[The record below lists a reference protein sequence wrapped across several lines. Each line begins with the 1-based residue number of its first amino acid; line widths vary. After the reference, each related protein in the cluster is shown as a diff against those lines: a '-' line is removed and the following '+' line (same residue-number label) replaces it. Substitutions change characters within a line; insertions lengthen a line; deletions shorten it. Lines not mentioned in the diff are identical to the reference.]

1 MPTARPGPAPARWT
15 SPSRSERKGCLE
27 MKKRIGSLVVAVLL
41 SVATAVSAFATSEF
55 KVSAFQDVDD
65 YQIDID
71 DMTGEISISIKSLL
85 NESEFVGTD
94 DYLLAFYPM
103 VTTNNDF
110 DMFLFA
116 VMYLGYQSENINQVI
131 VKIGDNRYFFSD
143 VELDMDGLPEWYT
156 SMIDSY
162 GVVMELPVFI
172 IDNRTIPF
180 MQDLIQHRD
189 EEIKVRLVGANREME
204 FVLTQAMKDGIIGLY
219 DRYVMAGGTR
229 QENMDL
235 ITQGNTVNVE
245 VRKVIFQ

>member
-1 MPTARPGPAPARWT
+1 
-15 SPSRSERKGCLE
+15 
-27 MKKRIGSLVVAVLL
+27 MKKRIVSLAVAVLL
-41 SVATAVSAFATSEF
+41 SVAMAMSAFATSEF

-189 EEIKVRLVGANREME
+189 EEIKVRLVGANREMD

-219 DRYVMAGGTR
+219 DRYVIAGGTR
-229 QENMDL
+229 QENMDK
-235 ITQGNTVNVE
+235 ITQGNTVDVE
-245 VRKVIFQ
+245 VRQVTFQ

>member
-1 MPTARPGPAPARWT
+1 
-15 SPSRSERKGCLE
+15 
-27 MKKRIGSLVVAVLL
+27 MKKRIVSLIVAVLL
-41 SVATAVSAFATSEF
+41 SAATAVSAFATSEF
-55 KVSAFQDVDD
+55 KVSTFQDVDD

-85 NESEFVGTD
+85 NESEFVETD

-103 VTTNNDF
+103 VTTNNDV

-143 VELDMDGLPEWYT
+143 VELDIDSLPEWYT

>member
-1 MPTARPGPAPARWT
+1 
-15 SPSRSERKGCLE
+15 
-27 MKKRIGSLVVAVLL
+27 MKKRIVSLAVAVLL
-41 SVATAVSAFATSEF
+41 SVAMAMSAFATSEF

-131 VKIGDNRYFFSD
+131 VKIRDNRYFFSD

>member
-1 MPTARPGPAPARWT
+1 
-15 SPSRSERKGCLE
+15 
-27 MKKRIGSLVVAVLL
+27 MKKRIVSLSVAVLL

-55 KVSAFQDVDD
+55 KISTFQDVND
-65 YQIDID
+65 YQITID
-71 DMTGEISISIKSLL
+71 DMTGEGSIYIKSLL
-85 NESEFVGTD
+85 NESEFVETD

>member
-1 MPTARPGPAPARWT
+1 
-15 SPSRSERKGCLE
+15 

-162 GVVMELPVFI
+162 GLVMELPVFI

>member
-1 MPTARPGPAPARWT
+1 
-15 SPSRSERKGCLE
+15 
-27 MKKRIGSLVVAVLL
+27 MKKRIVSLIVAVLL
-41 SVATAVSAFATSEF
+41 SAATAVSAFATSEF

-85 NESEFVGTD
+85 NESEFVETD

-103 VTTNNDF
+103 VTTNNDV

-143 VELDMDGLPEWYT
+143 VELDIDSLPEWYT

-189 EEIKVRLVGANREME
+189 EEIKVRLVGTSKEMD

-219 DRYVMAGGTR
+219 DRYVIAGGTR
-229 QENMDL
+229 QENMDK
-235 ITQGNTVNVE
+235 ITQGNTVDVE
-245 VRKVIFQ
+245 VRQVTFQ

>member
-1 MPTARPGPAPARWT
+1 
-15 SPSRSERKGCLE
+15 
-27 MKKRIGSLVVAVLL
+27 MKKRIVSLAVAVLL
-41 SVATAVSAFATSEF
+41 SVAMPMSAFATSEF

-85 NESEFVGTD
+85 NESEFVEAD

-204 FVLTQAMKDGIIGLY
+204 FVLTQVMKDGIIGLY

>member
-1 MPTARPGPAPARWT
+1 
-15 SPSRSERKGCLE
+15 
-27 MKKRIGSLVVAVLL
+27 MKKRIVSLAVAVLL
-41 SVATAVSAFATSEF
+41 SVAMAMSAFATSEF

-156 SMIDSY
+156 SMIDSH

>member
-1 MPTARPGPAPARWT
+1 
-15 SPSRSERKGCLE
+15 
-27 MKKRIGSLVVAVLL
+27 MKKRIVSLIVAVLL
-41 SVATAVSAFATSEF
+41 SAATAVSAFATSEF

-85 NESEFVGTD
+85 NESEFVETD

-103 VTTNNDF
+103 VTTNNDV

-143 VELDMDGLPEWYT
+143 VELDIDGLPEWYT

>member
-1 MPTARPGPAPARWT
+1 
-15 SPSRSERKGCLE
+15 
-27 MKKRIGSLVVAVLL
+27 MKKRIVSLAVAVLL
-41 SVATAVSAFATSEF
+41 SVAMAMSAFATSEF

-172 IDNRTIPF
+172 IDKRTIPF

>member
-1 MPTARPGPAPARWT
+1 
-15 SPSRSERKGCLE
+15 

-204 FVLTQAMKDGIIGLY
+204 FVLTQVMKDGIIGLY

>member
-1 MPTARPGPAPARWT
+1 
-15 SPSRSERKGCLE
+15 
-27 MKKRIGSLVVAVLL
+27 MKKRIVSLVVAVLL

-85 NESEFVGTD
+85 NESEFVETD

-103 VTTNNDF
+103 VTTNNDV

-143 VELDMDGLPEWYT
+143 VELDIDSLPEWYT

-245 VRKVIFQ
+245 VRQVIFQ

>member
-1 MPTARPGPAPARWT
+1 
-15 SPSRSERKGCLE
+15 
-27 MKKRIGSLVVAVLL
+27 MKKRIVSFVVAVLL
-41 SVATAVSAFATSEF
+41 SAATAVSAFATSEF

-71 DMTGEISISIKSLL
+71 DMTGEISIGIKSLL
-85 NESEFVGTD
+85 NESEFVEID

-229 QENMDL
+229 QEDMDL
-235 ITQGNTVNVE
+235 ITQGNTVKVE

>member
-1 MPTARPGPAPARWT
+1 
-15 SPSRSERKGCLE
+15 
-27 MKKRIGSLVVAVLL
+27 MKKRIVSLAVAVLL
-41 SVATAVSAFATSEF
+41 SVAMAMSAFATSEF

-85 NESEFVGTD
+85 NESEFVETD

-143 VELDMDGLPEWYT
+143 VELDIDGLPEWYT

-219 DRYVMAGGTR
+219 DRFVMAGGTR

>member
-1 MPTARPGPAPARWT
+1 
-15 SPSRSERKGCLE
+15 
-27 MKKRIGSLVVAVLL
+27 MKKRIVSLAVAVLL
-41 SVATAVSAFATSEF
+41 SVAMAMSAFATSEF

-85 NESEFVGTD
+85 NESEFVETD

-143 VELDMDGLPEWYT
+143 VELDIDGLPEWYT

-219 DRYVMAGGTR
+219 DRFVMAGGTR

-235 ITQGNTVNVE
+235 ITQGNTVDVE

>member
-1 MPTARPGPAPARWT
+1 
-15 SPSRSERKGCLE
+15 
-27 MKKRIGSLVVAVLL
+27 MKKRIVSLIVAVLL
-41 SVATAVSAFATSEF
+41 SAATAVSAFATSEF

-85 NESEFVGTD
+85 NESEFVETD

-103 VTTNNDF
+103 VTTNNDV

-143 VELDMDGLPEWYT
+143 VELDIDSLPEWYT

>member
-1 MPTARPGPAPARWT
+1 
-15 SPSRSERKGCLE
+15 

>member
-1 MPTARPGPAPARWT
+1 
-15 SPSRSERKGCLE
+15 
-27 MKKRIGSLVVAVLL
+27 MKKRIVSLSVAVLL
-41 SVATAVSAFATSEF
+41 SVAMAMSAFATSEF

>member
-1 MPTARPGPAPARWT
+1 
-15 SPSRSERKGCLE
+15 
-27 MKKRIGSLVVAVLL
+27 MKKRIVSLAVAVLL
-41 SVATAVSAFATSEF
+41 SVAMAMSAFATSEF

-131 VKIGDNRYFFSD
+131 VKIGDNRYFFSNVKFNID
-143 VELDMDGLPEWYT
+143 NLPGFNMDGYK
-156 SMIDSY
+156 
-162 GVVMELPVFI
+162 MELPTII
-172 IDNRTIPF
+172 IDSRTISF

-189 EEIKVRLVGANREME
+189 EEIKVRLVGTSKEMD

-245 VRKVIFQ
+245 VRQVIFQ

>member
-1 MPTARPGPAPARWT
+1 
-15 SPSRSERKGCLE
+15 
-27 MKKRIGSLVVAVLL
+27 MKKRIVSLAVAVLL
-41 SVATAVSAFATSEF
+41 SVAMAMSAFATSEF

-219 DRYVMAGGTR
+219 DRYVIAGGTR
-229 QENMDL
+229 QENMDK
-235 ITQGNTVNVE
+235 ITQGNIVDVE
-245 VRKVIFQ
+245 VRQVTFQ

>member
-1 MPTARPGPAPARWT
+1 
-15 SPSRSERKGCLE
+15 
-27 MKKRIGSLVVAVLL
+27 MKKRIVSLAVAVLL
-41 SVATAVSAFATSEF
+41 SVAMAMSAFATSEF

-162 GVVMELPVFI
+162 GLVMELPVFI

>member
-1 MPTARPGPAPARWT
+1 MQ
-15 SPSRSERKGCLE
+15 
-27 MKKRIGSLVVAVLL
+27 KRIVSLAVAVLL
-41 SVATAVSAFATSEF
+41 SVAMAMSAFATSEF

>member
-1 MPTARPGPAPARWT
+1 
-15 SPSRSERKGCLE
+15 

-229 QENMDL
+229 QENMDK

>member
-1 MPTARPGPAPARWT
+1 
-15 SPSRSERKGCLE
+15 
-27 MKKRIGSLVVAVLL
+27 MKKRIVSLAVAVLL
-41 SVATAVSAFATSEF
+41 SVAMAMSAFATSEF

-85 NESEFVGTD
+85 NESEFVETD

-143 VELDMDGLPEWYT
+143 VELDIDGLPEWYT

-189 EEIKVRLVGANREME
+189 EEIKIRLVGANREME

-219 DRYVMAGGTR
+219 DRFVMAGGTR

>member
-1 MPTARPGPAPARWT
+1 
-15 SPSRSERKGCLE
+15 
-27 MKKRIGSLVVAVLL
+27 MKKRIVSLVVAVLL

-85 NESEFVGTD
+85 NESEFVETD

-103 VTTNNDF
+103 VTTNNDV

-143 VELDMDGLPEWYT
+143 VELDIDSLPEWYT

>member
-1 MPTARPGPAPARWT
+1 MA
-15 SPSRSERKGCLE
+15 
-27 MKKRIGSLVVAVLL
+27 VAVLL
-41 SVATAVSAFATSEF
+41 SVAMAMSAFATSEF

-85 NESEFVGTD
+85 NESEFVETD

-143 VELDMDGLPEWYT
+143 VELDIDGLPEWYT

-219 DRYVMAGGTR
+219 DRFVMAGGTR

-235 ITQGNTVNVE
+235 ITQGNTVDVE

>member
-1 MPTARPGPAPARWT
+1 
-15 SPSRSERKGCLE
+15 
-27 MKKRIGSLVVAVLL
+27 MKKRIVSLAVAVLL
-41 SVATAVSAFATSEF
+41 SVAMAMSAFATSEF

>member
-1 MPTARPGPAPARWT
+1 
-15 SPSRSERKGCLE
+15 
-27 MKKRIGSLVVAVLL
+27 MKKRIVSLAVAVLL
-41 SVATAVSAFATSEF
+41 SVAMAMSAFATSEF

-162 GVVMELPVFI
+162 GLVMELPVFI

-219 DRYVMAGGTR
+219 DRFVMAGGTR

>member
-1 MPTARPGPAPARWT
+1 
-15 SPSRSERKGCLE
+15 
-27 MKKRIGSLVVAVLL
+27 MKKRIVSLAVAVLL
-41 SVATAVSAFATSEF
+41 SVAMAMSAFATSEF

-131 VKIGDNRYFFSD
+131 VKIGDNRYFFSNVKFNID
-143 VELDMDGLPEWYT
+143 NLPGFNMDGYK
-156 SMIDSY
+156 
-162 GVVMELPVFI
+162 MELPTII
-172 IDNRTIPF
+172 IDSRTISF

-219 DRYVMAGGTR
+219 DRFVMAGGTR

>member
-1 MPTARPGPAPARWT
+1 
-15 SPSRSERKGCLE
+15 
-27 MKKRIGSLVVAVLL
+27 MKKRIVSLAVAVLL
-41 SVATAVSAFATSEF
+41 SVAMAMSAFATSEF

-131 VKIGDNRYFFSD
+131 VKIGDNRYFFSNVKFNID
-143 VELDMDGLPEWYT
+143 NLPGFNMDGYK
-156 SMIDSY
+156 
-162 GVVMELPVFI
+162 MELPTII
-172 IDNRTIPF
+172 IDSRTISF

-189 EEIKVRLVGANREME
+189 EEIKVRLVGTSKEMD

-219 DRYVMAGGTR
+219 DRYVIAGGTR
-229 QENMDL
+229 QENMDK
-235 ITQGNTVNVE
+235 ITQGNTVDVE
-245 VRKVIFQ
+245 VRQVTFQ

>member
-1 MPTARPGPAPARWT
+1 
-15 SPSRSERKGCLE
+15 
-27 MKKRIGSLVVAVLL
+27 MKKRIVSLIVAVLL

-55 KVSAFQDVDD
+55 KVSTFQDVDD

-85 NESEFVGTD
+85 NESEFVETD

-103 VTTNNDF
+103 VTTNNDV

-143 VELDMDGLPEWYT
+143 VELDIDSLPEWYT

>member
-1 MPTARPGPAPARWT
+1 
-15 SPSRSERKGCLE
+15 
-27 MKKRIGSLVVAVLL
+27 MKKRIVSLAVAVLL
-41 SVATAVSAFATSEF
+41 SVAMAMSAFATSEF

-143 VELDMDGLPEWYT
+143 VELDIDGLPEWYT

-219 DRYVMAGGTR
+219 DRFVMAGGTR

-235 ITQGNTVNVE
+235 ITQGNTVDVE

>member
-1 MPTARPGPAPARWT
+1 
-15 SPSRSERKGCLE
+15 
-27 MKKRIGSLVVAVLL
+27 MKKRIVSLAVAVLL
-41 SVATAVSAFATSEF
+41 SVAMAMSAFATSEF

-85 NESEFVGTD
+85 NESEFVETD

-143 VELDMDGLPEWYT
+143 VELDIDGLPEWY
-156 SMIDSY
+156 SSA
-162 GVVMELPVFI
+162 VMKGKL
-172 IDNRTIPF
+172 
-180 MQDLIQHRD
+180 
-189 EEIKVRLVGANREME
+189 
-204 FVLTQAMKDGIIGLY
+204 
-219 DRYVMAGGTR
+219 
-229 QENMDL
+229 
-235 ITQGNTVNVE
+235 
-245 VRKVIFQ
+245 